1 MIRIDAARC
10 ELCGTCVGVC
20 AVDAVI
26 IERTGISI
34 DDGRCVECLACVR
47 ICPIGAPATIAVEP
61 SPAGATP

>member
-20 AVDAVI
+20 AADAVI
-26 IERTGISI
+26 IEGTGISI

-47 ICPIGAPATIAVEP
+47 ICPVGAPAVIAVEP
-61 SPAGATP
+61 SPAGALP